1 MSEGK
6 EYFYNF
12 THLAKNVAKEFSK
25 ILSQD
30 LIKNNT
36 YQIPFEKVLSKPYV
50 NKILNLKY
58 YEAINQFDK

>member
-36 YQIPFEKVLSKPYV
+36 YQIPFEKVLIGGKR
-50 NKILNLKY
+50 KLNEY
-58 YEAINQFDK
+58 